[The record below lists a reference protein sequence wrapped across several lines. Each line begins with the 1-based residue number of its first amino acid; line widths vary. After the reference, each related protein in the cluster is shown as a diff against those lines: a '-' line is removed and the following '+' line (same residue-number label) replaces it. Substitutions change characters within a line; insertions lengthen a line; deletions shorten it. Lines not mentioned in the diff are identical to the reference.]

1 MFLNCISRFP
11 SQNNEEFEK
20 FCINFNFLIINID
33 EQIHICSIIT
43 WDFDARSSN
52 WRENDITNSV
62 GLELDSLIS
71 LARYSQIIDK
81 PTYFVNNSMSC
92 IDLIFCTNTNVISK
106 HVVDVSVF
114 ESQYYEIAYSSH
126 HLMSA
131 KYRITARQTLKI
143 LPKQCPVLIGIK
155 HLKIFRLMKKLN
167 FWMKSY

>member
-1 MFLNCISRFP
+1 MKKFLFVQSSPEI
-11 SQNNEEFEK
+11 
-20 FCINFNFLIINID
+20 LMLLV
-33 EQIHICSIIT
+33 QIGGKMIL
-43 WDFDARSSN
+43 
-52 WRENDITNSV
+52 
-62 GLELDSLIS
+62 LELDSLIS

-81 PTYFVNNSMSC
+81 PTYIVNNSMSC

-155 HLKIFRLMKKLN
+155 HLKIF
-167 FWMKSY
+167 